1 MGVKRTGTTTAAQTA
16 GKAKKNKVSQFFNR
30 LNLPSTSTSPQ
41 TGYMDSQPH
50 GGQPVADSQD
60 SLDNV
65 PLTSSCM
72 TLAATTAAD
81 DQPLAEHDRV
91 LPKAIEEVVEA
102 DSDKESHIVLK
113 DFDMI
118 AGIPETQIDMPET
131 KAEDMHTGEPIE
143 KPENKP
149 ADIDKPADEP
159 AEDMADGFTT
169 PPRAALK
176 SLTDAIDSE
185 SDPEQISKFYQDM
198 NGTQQ
203 RLGKDLA
210 DSLEANFNTLAGK
223 FSDVGPDLDPDS
235 WKSALDGKTAKK
247 VAGLDSA
254 VNNNAWDCTATYAQ
268 AFRREH
274 GKDPMFT
281 TLGRA
286 DATRFKLN
294 WAKTQLRTINTEH
307 TKQESFSRVDS
318 TKGHYKNF
326 SQLVVS
332 QGGI

>member
-1 MGVKRTGTTTAAQTA
+1 
-16 GKAKKNKVSQFFNR
+16 
-30 LNLPSTSTSPQ
+30 
-41 TGYMDSQPH
+41 
-50 GGQPVADSQD
+50 
-60 SLDNV
+60 
-65 PLTSSCM
+65 M

-247 VAGLDSA
+247 VASLDSA
-254 VNNNAWDCTATYAQ
+254 VKNNDWDCTATYAQ